1 MWLLQFLPDAFLE
14 AVIYGILGLG
24 FLATLISL
32 VFINPLLKLLPGI
45 AGTYRLVQLA
55 SVLIFLLGV
64 YLWGGYTTEMRW
76 RDRVAEM
83 QERVK
88 QAEAAAAVVNR
99 SIATDV
105 KAADVKVVERT
116 RTVTQYIDRIVNRE
130 VLKEVPG
137 PERVKIEKVIEYVEK
152 CPVPQELIDLHNQA
166 TQGGKK

>member
-14 AVIYGILGLG
+14 AIIYGILGLG
-24 FLATLISL
+24 FLATLVSL

-64 YLWGGYTTEMRW
+64 YLWGGYSTEMRW
-76 RDRVAEM
+76 RDRVNQM
-83 QERVK
+83 QERVRE
-88 QAEAAAAVVNR
+88 AEAQAAAANR
-99 SIATDV
+99 AITADV
-105 KAADVKVVERT
+105 KQADVKVVERT
-116 RTVTQYIDRIVNRE
+116 RTVTQYIDRIVNRD

-166 TQGGKK
+166 AQGVKK

>member
-14 AVIYGILGLG
+14 AVIYGILGIG

-64 YLWGGYTTEMRW
+64 YLWGGYSTEMRW
-76 RDRVAEM
+76 RDRVNEM
-83 QERVK
+83 QERVRE
-88 QAEAAAAVVNR
+88 AEAQAAAANR
-99 SIATDV
+99 AVTDNV
-105 KAADVKVVERT
+105 KAADVKVIEKT
-116 RTVTQYIDRIVNRE
+116 RTVTQYIDKIVNRE

-152 CPVPQELIDLHNQA
+152 CPVPQELVDLHNQA
-166 TQGGKK
+166 AQGSKK